1 MENEDVFD
9 FSTYHKRR
17 QLCFKPIDRG
27 QQLEISEL
35 GFFNHCTA
43 PSDYPDNELEKEFY
57 SGNGRFYFYDI
68 KLCHTT
74 NQFQY
79 KEFIKEILKRGEE
92 YPCVLHIS
100 NSTVPDRFNA
110 LTSIYDIPYFKSM
123 LGKLLTIKSDL
134 AVEISDKRVWET
146 REHEMYRLKDI
157 FDMLHDKD
165 NVKHYMIREEIY
177 DRHLKLNPNVRSG
190 VEVWFS
196 DSHVL
201 LRKEVIRYDE
211 KRNNQRD

>member
-1 MENEDVFD
+1 MEEDIFD
-9 FSTYHKRR
+9 FSIYYKRR
-17 QLCFKPIDRG
+17 QICFKPIDQG
-27 QQLEISEL
+27 KQLEHSEL
-35 GFFNHCTA
+35 GYFNHCTA
-43 PSDYPDNELEKEFY
+43 PSDCSDDKLKEEFY

-79 KEFIKEILKRGEE
+79 KDFIKEFLRRGKE
-92 YPCVLHIS
+92 YPCVLHLS

-110 LTSIYDIPYFKSM
+110 MTSIYDIPYFRS
-123 LGKLLTIKSDL
+123 LLAKLLTIESDV

-146 REHEMYRLKDI
+146 PQHEMYRLEEIYNILDN
-157 FDMLHDKD
+157 KD
-165 NVKHYMIREEIY
+165 NVRHYMIREEIY
-177 DRHLKLNPNVRSG
+177 DRHLKLDPEKRSG
-190 VEVWFS
+190 VDVWFR
-196 DSHVL
+196 DNHAI